1 MYYFMLM
8 SSLPPD
14 YTSFISNPM
23 AWDKCESNLKMRK
36 YNTTGEI
43 VEDLRLIF
51 SNALKYNEG
60 ARQVS
65 EVSQMAYDSA
75 SYMSGKLEAAIDKML
90 LSVGDRI
97 GRERIDLITSQRELE
112 VKEREEEEQKRLQ
125 WEKEHPGSLQVKE
138 KFKLLDRKVNRKRMT
153 DFEFPFYDEA
163 DDHLDLH
170 PDSLQHAKAA
180 YEKQREA
187 RAKSKEIA
195 LKVAQH
201 VFRQLDARAAAR
213 AIDLQNAKRLA
224 KEREEAR
231 AKEVAIAKAKAEADA
246 AKAPKIQRGACVLSV
261 LNDGNRKQIKM
272 SLQRPKKKKR
282 ALISF

>member
-1 MYYFMLM
+1 
-8 SSLPPD
+8 
-14 YTSFISNPM
+14 
-23 AWDKCESNLKMRK
+23 
-36 YNTTGEI
+36 
-43 VEDLRLIF
+43 
-51 SNALKYNEG
+51 
-60 ARQVS
+60 
-65 EVSQMAYDSA
+65 MAYDSA

-97 GRERIDLITSQRELE
+97 GRERIDFITSQRELE
-112 VKEREEEEQKRLQ
+112 VKEREEEEQRRLQ
-125 WEKEHPGSLQVKE
+125 WEKEHPGAVQVKE
-138 KFKLLDRKVNRKRMT
+138 KFKLLDKKVNRKRMT

-195 LKVAQH
+195 LKVALH

-246 AKAPKIQRGACVLSV
+246 AKTPEIQRGACVLSV
-261 LNDGNRKQIKM
+261 LNDGNRKLIKM